1 MRSVVVKEPGQL
13 NIESRPVPVPGAH

>member
-13 NIESRPVPVPGAH
+13 NIESRPVPVPG

>member
-13 NIESRPVPVPGAH
+13 NIESRPVPAS

>member
-13 NIESRPVPVPGAH
+13 NIESRPVPVP